1 MLSHPK
7 NINNIYMDCGHLK
20 CCHQHFKPFQ
30 YTTLHEFNCMV
41 VTLFKGRSR
50 RGHDPILELSFLHRF
65 LQTELLG
72 EQRRQPLAVSM
83 ANCSESDPDCFH
95 RRKDQTS
102 SCSSDSDCY
111 ETVCLIPLFSD
122 VGTCLPSDKIPFPNH
137 QVSCGSFQNLIVTG
151 SPLSDVPVCGNT
163 ICLLLLLLQ
172 ASVPEVQDGSSD
184 ILTRK
189 FLGNGPRLCRD
200 SNPSQTELGGNHRW

>member
-1 MLSHPK
+1 
-7 NINNIYMDCGHLK
+7 
-20 CCHQHFKPFQ
+20 
-30 YTTLHEFNCMV
+30 MV

-50 RGHDPILELSFLHRF
+50 HGHDPILELSFLHHPPNWTPRGTK
-65 LQTELLG
+65 TENHSLS
-72 EQRRQPLAVSM
+72 VFSM
-83 ANCSESDPDCFH
+83 ANCSESDPDCFQ
-95 RRKDQTS
+95 RRNDQMFN
-102 SCSSDSDCY
+102 CSSDPDCF
-111 ETVCLIPLFSD
+111 TP
-122 VGTCLPSDKIPFPNH
+122 DKIPFPNH

>member
-1 MLSHPK
+1 MSLIAWLSHF
-7 NINNIYMDCGHLK
+7 LR
-20 CCHQHFKPFQ
+20 
-30 YTTLHEFNCMV
+30 V
-41 VTLFKGRSR
+41 GRGVAMTQFWSF
-50 RGHDPILELSFLHRF
+50 PSSTASSKLSSSGNK
-65 LQTELLG
+65 E
-72 EQRRQPLAVSM
+72 RQPLAVSM

-95 RRKDQTS
+95 RRKDQTL

-111 ETVCLIPLFSD
+111 ETVCLIPLFSE
-122 VGTCLPSDKIPFPNH
+122 VGTCSPPNKIPFPNH
-137 QVSCGSFQNLIVTG
+137 QVSCASFQNLIVTG

-189 FLGNGPRLCRD
+189 FLGNGPRLYRKSD
-200 SNPSQTELGGNHRW
+200 SSQTEFSGNHRW

>member
-1 MLSHPK
+1 MSLIVWLSHFLRVGRGVAMTQFWSFPS
-7 NINNIYMDCGHLK
+7 
-20 CCHQHFKPFQ
+20 
-30 YTTLHEFNCMV
+30 YTL
-41 VTLFKGRSR
+41 LRSS
-50 RGHDPILELSFLHRF
+50 GNKE
-65 LQTELLG
+65 
-72 EQRRQPLAVSM
+72 RQPLTISM
-83 ANCSESDPDCFH
+83 ANCTESDPDCFH

-111 ETVCLIPLFSD
+111 ETVCLIPLFSE

-137 QVSCGSFQNLIVTG
+137 QVSCASFQNLIVTG

-189 FLGNGPRLCRD
+189 FLGNGPRLYCK
-200 SNPSQTELGGNHRW
+200 SHSSQTEFGGNHRW